1 LDVTIYPIYFVS
13 SSFEK
18 KVKEKWTFKKVK
30 FPKSKR
36 NKRIYIFNF
45 ISSFSKLQQPTTV
58 AQPRLPVNSRYLFNL
73 GMGKNS
79 TNTIDSST
87 IRSMENVLE
96 RLNCLNFRGRFD
108 KKEFV
113 HPNGSDQYNKFR
125 VCLMFLIDKIRE
137 KDPNIIPLE
146 TEEFEDPNLITQK
159 LMLSL
164 RSLDYAIDFPIAKLK
179 QPFGGTAC
187 SILDFLSIRALSDFS
202 IGEPKY
208 LDEVNTSSKDEGDWY
223 CTSEEKAIERKDVSE
238 KVQSGTDLIK
248 WRQEL
253 ERVGPLLEVKFD
265 SKQQK
270 WRAQID
276 IIVTGG
282 EDFGHAFEA
291 SKLVLERLA
300 EDTAATLDSLELNES
315 FIHDKMNHIAEEY
328 DHVSTN
334 TNLLENRS
342 EQSKHSL
349 DDARVELHGLTKGL
363 AEVKAKVEEKGNS
376 ITNTSRLL
384 QIKNTLQDI
393 KGEIRLFDFEI
404 GMLEHTLLHKRIQD
418 SRD

>member
-1 LDVTIYPIYFVS
+1 
-13 SSFEK
+13 
-18 KVKEKWTFKKVK
+18 
-30 FPKSKR
+30 
-36 NKRIYIFNF
+36 
-45 ISSFSKLQQPTTV
+45 
-58 AQPRLPVNSRYLFNL
+58 
-73 GMGKNS
+73 MGKNS

-87 IRSMENVLE
+87 IRSMENILE
-96 RLNCLNFRGRFD
+96 RLKCLNFPGRFD

-137 KDPNIIPLE
+137 KDPNITALE

-179 QPFGGTAC
+179 QPFGDTAC
-187 SILDFLSIRALSDFS
+187 SILDFLSIRALSEFS

-208 LDEVNTSSKDEGDWY
+208 LDEVNTSAKDEGDWY
-223 CTSEEKAIERKDVSE
+223 CTSEEKAIERKDGSE

-270 WRAQID
+270 WREHIE

-328 DHVSTN
+328 DHISIN

-342 EQSKHSL
+342 EQSKQSL
-349 DDARVELHGLTKGL
+349 DEARVELHGLTKGL

-376 ITNTSRLL
+376 ITDTSRLL
-384 QIKNTLQDI
+384 QIKNTLQEI
-393 KGEIRLFDFEI
+393 KGEIRLFDVEI
-404 GMLEHTLLHKRIQD
+404 GMLENTLLHKRL
-418 SRD
+418 R